1 MKKRSP
7 AGLKLATVL
16 LTVIVVGLAVVCG
29 YQSVASLLLAR
40 SLENQRLTLA
50 EEQKLTAEL
59 VRSQQETQPLKERVS
74 SQPGVWSW
82 SEQLPPMMAQ
92 VARLVAD
99 SQVEAVQPAPI
110 AENGQLIRFPLRL
123 TLRSDLSSLTRLLQ
137 RARQQSPVL
146 AVDQL
151 AIRTG
156 AQVGDPLRV
165 ELTLSSYVIVE
176 RSTGS
181 GEP

>member
-1 MKKRSP
+1 M
-7 AGLKLATVL
+7 VL

-40 SLENQRLTLA
+40 SLENQRRTLA

-59 VRSQQETQPLKERVS
+59 DRSQQETQPLKERVS

-92 VARLVAD
+92 VA
-99 SQVEAVQPAPI
+99 P
-110 AENGQLIRFPLRL
+110 RFPLRL

-137 RARQQSPVL
+137 RVRKQSPVL

-151 AIRTG
+151 SIRIG

>member
-7 AGLKLATVL
+7 ARLRLATVL

-59 VRSQQETQPLKERVS
+59 VRSQQETQPLKERVR
-74 SQPGVWSW
+74 SQLGVWSW

-92 VARLVAD
+92 VARLMAD

-110 AENGQLIRFPLRL
+110 AQNGQLTRFPLRL

-137 RARQQSPVL
+137 RVRQQSPVL

>member
-1 MKKRSP
+1 MKKRP
-7 AGLKLATVL
+7 ASALRLTTTL
-16 LTVIVVGLAVVCG
+16 LTVLVIGLAMVCG
-29 YQSVASLLLAR
+29 YQSVASLLLTR
-40 SLENQRLTLA
+40 SLQDQRLTLA

-59 VRSQQETQPLKERVS
+59 VRSQKETQPLKERVS

-99 SQVEAVQPAPI
+99 NRVEAVQPAPI
-110 AENGQLIRFPLRL
+110 AENGQLTRFPLRL
-123 TLRSDLSSLTRLLQ
+123 TLGSDLSSLTRLLQ
-137 RARQQSPVL
+137 RVRKQSPVL

-156 AQVGDPLRV
+156 AQVGDPLQV

-181 GEP
+181 GES